1 METVESLR
9 YFLPEL
15 ILTGTLL
22 LVIVVELALKRRKAL
37 AAAWL
42 TGVGAAAAALAA
54 LGDVSQGPELIFY
67 GTTVV
72 DPFVVFFRIF
82 FSVVAV
88 GVIVFTAPHATD
100 EGAIGRR
107 GGEFYSLML
116 TALIGAYLLVG
127 AVDVVMIFI
136 ALEMVSIPSYVMA
149 GYFKEDRKG
158 SEASTKYIIYGAFAS
173 GAMIYG
179 FSLLYGLTGE
189 TNIYAMGRVLRTV
202 DPSLGL
208 LAAVV
213 LTLAGAGYKMSM
225 VPFHFWAP
233 DVYEGAP
240 TPAAAFFAVG
250 PKAAGVALLVRL
262 VWALGVAGPVSEP
275 AGAWL
280 AAGGFSWS
288 SILAALAVVTMTLGN
303 LAALLQTNLK
313 RLLAYSGV
321 AHAGYILLGLAA
333 FSGRGL
339 TAVLFYLMV
348 YYFANLAFFLVV
360 DMVEQEKGSVDIDAF
375 EGLGWRKPMLGAGM
389 VIVLLSL
396 TGLPPTAGFIGKLYL
411 FGALIEQKLYWLA
424 VVGVANSVV
433 SLFYYMRVARAMFLE
448 HDEKVPAR
456 GPVSAVQSTLLVTLV
471 VPVLIFGIFF
481 GPLIDLARYA
491 SGLF

>member
-1 METVESLR
+1 METVESLG

-15 ILTGTLL
+15 ILTGTLV
-22 LVIVVELALKRRKAL
+22 LVIIAELIVKRNKAL
-37 AAAWL
+37 TAAWI
-42 TGVGAAAAALAA
+42 TGIGAAAAALAA
-54 LGDVSQGPELIFY
+54 LGDAGRGPELIFY
-67 GTTVV
+67 GVTAV
-72 DPFVVFFRIF
+72 DSFVVFFRFF

-88 GVIVFTAPHATD
+88 GVLVFTAPHATD
-100 EGAIGRR
+100 DGAIGSR

-116 TALIGAYLLVG
+116 TTLIGAYLLVG

-136 ALEMVSIPSYVMA
+136 ALELVSIPSYVMA
-149 GYFKEDRKG
+149 GYFKEDEKG

-179 FSLLYGLTGE
+179 FSLLYGLTGH
-189 TNIYAMGRVLRTV
+189 TDIYEIGSALRAV
-202 DPSLGL
+202 DPGLGL

-250 PKAAGVALLVRL
+250 PKAAGVALLARL
-262 VWALGVAGPVSEP
+262 VWALGAGPISES
-275 AGAWL
+275 AGTWF
-280 AAGGFSWS
+280 AAGGLSWTS
-288 SILAALAVVTMTLGN
+288 VLAAFAVITMTLGN

-321 AHAGYILLGLAA
+321 AHAGYILMGLAA

-348 YYFANLAFFLVV
+348 YYLANLAFFLVV
-360 DMVEQEKGSVDIDAF
+360 DMVEQEKGTVDIDAF
-375 EGLGWRKPMLGAGM
+375 SGLGSRRPMLGVAL
-389 VIVLLSL
+389 VIVLFSL

-411 FGALIEQKLYWLA
+411 FSALIDKQLYWLA

-433 SLFYYMRVARAMFLE
+433 SLFYYMRVAKAMFLE
-448 HDEKVPAR
+448 EGEKIPAS
-456 GPVSAVQSTLLVTLV
+456 GGFGLVQSVLLVVLV
-471 VPVLIFGIFF
+471 VPVLIFGVFF
-481 GPLIDLARYA
+481 GPLIDLAEFA